1 MAAQG
6 KVLGTVTSVVGEAK
20 ATAAD
25 GTVRVLQVGD
35 VVHSDEVIT
44 TSAAGAVNIALDNGR
59 TLDCGA
65 NTDLSLHESILGI
78 STAVA
83 SPGTPAAPGSVE
95 ALQQAIASGQD
106 PSQIA
111 PATAAGGAP
120 AAGGAGDGSGG
131 TPVIIEQANS
141 AGPITAGIGTE
152 GGSIK
157 FPLPEFQLIPPTQG
171 EPEISVGVTI
181 GVVNISV
188 GEGGG
193 DTDVTFIP
201 EGTPIPALGVTAI
214 NIPEGSS
221 GGTHPVSFLISLDQ
235 ASSDPISITYTIVP
249 GTASNPAD
257 FHDGAISKT
266 VTIPPGF
273 VGFVVTENIV
283 EDKLV
288 EGNENFTIVLSDP
301 VNVTIVNDTATVT

>member
-83 SPGTPAAPGSVE
+83 SMPTTPGAPAAPGSVE

-120 AAGGAGDGSGG
+120 AAGGVGDGSGG
-131 TPVIIEQANS
+131 TPV
-141 AGPITAGIGTE
+141 
-152 GGSIK
+152 
-157 FPLPEFQLIPPTQG
+157 
-171 EPEISVGVTI
+171 
-181 GVVNISV
+181 
-188 GEGGG
+188 
-193 DTDVTFIP
+193 
-201 EGTPIPALGVTAI
+201 
-214 NIPEGSS
+214 
-221 GGTHPVSFLISLDQ
+221 
-235 ASSDPISITYTIVP
+235 
-249 GTASNPAD
+249 
-257 FHDGAISKT
+257 
-266 VTIPPGF
+266 
-273 VGFVVTENIV
+273 
-283 EDKLV
+283 
-288 EGNENFTIVLSDP
+288 
-301 VNVTIVNDTATVT
+301 

>member
-25 GTVRVLQVGD
+25 GSVRVLQVGD
-35 VVHSDEVIT
+35 VVHGDEVIT
-44 TSAAGAVNIALDNGR
+44 TSAAGAVNIALENGK

-83 SPGTPAAPGSVE
+83 SMPTTPGTPGSVE

-131 TPVIIEQANS
+131 TPVVI
-141 AGPITAGIGTE
+141 
-152 GGSIK
+152 
-157 FPLPEFQLIPPTQG
+157 
-171 EPEISVGVTI
+171 
-181 GVVNISV
+181 
-188 GEGGG
+188 
-193 DTDVTFIP
+193 
-201 EGTPIPALGVTAI
+201 
-214 NIPEGSS
+214 
-221 GGTHPVSFLISLDQ
+221 DQ
-235 ASSDPISITYTIVP
+235 
-249 GTASNPAD
+249 
-257 FHDGAISKT
+257 
-266 VTIPPGF
+266 
-273 VGFVVTENIV
+273 
-283 EDKLV
+283 
-288 EGNENFTIVLSDP
+288 
-301 VNVTIVNDTATVT
+301 